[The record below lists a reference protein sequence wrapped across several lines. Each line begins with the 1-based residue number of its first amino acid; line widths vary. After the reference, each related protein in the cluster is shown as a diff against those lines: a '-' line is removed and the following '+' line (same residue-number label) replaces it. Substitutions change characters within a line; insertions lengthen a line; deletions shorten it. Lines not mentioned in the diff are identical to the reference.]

1 MIKEKDM
8 GNEKNK
14 YIRIIIIVIVIML
27 VLLLFYLVLGATV
40 FNFLKT

>member
-1 MIKEKDM
+1 M

-40 FNFLKT
+40 FTFLKT

>member
-14 YIRIIIIVIVIML
+14 YIRVIIIIIVIIL

>member
-1 MIKEKDM
+1 M
-8 GNEKNK
+8 KNK